1 MPQQLRWLLRLF
13 DLANSTFKAANADL
27 MIETPDYVYIFE
39 FKLDHPAAE
48 ALAQIEARGY
58 AAPYAHD
65 ARKVYKI
72 GCSFYSVTGRVEEWK
87 ASE

>member
-1 MPQQLRWLLRLF
+1 MNETVPYRQTLVLNELP
-13 DLANSTFKAANADL
+13 NSDGIADL
-27 MIETPDYVYIFE
+27 VIETPDYVYIFE
-39 FKLDHPAAE
+39 FKLDNPAAE

-72 GCSFYSVTGRVEEWK
+72 GCSFSSVRGRVEEWK

>member
-13 DLANSTFKAANADL
+13 DLANSTFKADNADL
-27 MIETPDYVYIFE
+27 VIETPDYVYIFE
-39 FKLDHPAAE
+39 FNLDHPAAE

-58 AAPYAHD
+58 AASYAHD

-72 GCSFYSVTGRVEEWK
+72 GCSFYSVRGRVEEWK

>member
-1 MPQQLRWLLRLF
+1 MVLNELP
-13 DLANSTFKAANADL
+13 NSDGIADL
-27 MIETPDYVYIFE
+27 VIETPDYVYIFE

-72 GCSFYSVTGRVEEWK
+72 GCSFSSVTGRVEEWK